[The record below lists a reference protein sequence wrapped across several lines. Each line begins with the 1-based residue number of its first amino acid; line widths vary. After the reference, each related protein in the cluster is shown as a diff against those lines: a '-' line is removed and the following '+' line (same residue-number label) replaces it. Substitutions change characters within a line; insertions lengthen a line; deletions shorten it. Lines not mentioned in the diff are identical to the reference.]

1 MFHCKI
7 GSTYRK
13 TIEMEGM
20 RCLTSFQIP
29 VNGGGIPIRTG
40 AALTIRK
47 AVSSEWEAVSP
58 VQGAAGRA
66 SSMAI
71 LRILTKDS
79 STARLN
85 RLSNMVPLSR
95 LSLTALPGSPRA
107 IRRRKTV
114 LLSARNAEGRRVVLK
129 RFRPKMFREN
139 SGENHHEAVILS
151 GLAHPAVPE
160 FLGVLNL
167 RQGYF
172 FILEYKPGS
181 TLRSLLFR
189 QRTEFTDEQI
199 FRIGAQLLDVLIYLH
214 SRSVVHGDLSISN
227 VVDDGRQVSLLDFGL
242 ARYMDG
248 RDISADLDYSCFG
261 NVLLYLLYSRYHE
274 QKFGA

>member
-1 MFHCKI
+1 MRHP
-7 GSTYRK
+7 YRK
-13 TIEMEGM
+13 MIFFRHAGIYTIESK
-20 RCLTSFQIP
+20 L
-29 VNGGGIPIRTG
+29 GGGRYG
-40 AALTIRK
+40 VCYL
-47 AVSSEWEAVSP
+47 
-58 VQGAAGRA
+58 
-66 SSMAI
+66 
-71 LRILTKDS
+71 
-79 STARLN
+79 ARD
-85 RLSNMVPLSR
+85 P
-95 LSLTALPGSPRA
+95 
-107 IRRRKTV
+107 
-114 LLSARNAEGRRVVLK
+114 EGRRVVLK

-248 RDISADLDYSCFG
+248 GDISADLDYSCFG

-274 QKFGA
+274 QKFGAWYEELDLSDQKKEFLKRLLGLAEAFPDTESVKQEFFNCFPPCDDQSKPPSAQSNALI